1 MLREEDRLGWCGYI
15 TMLFYGVAVL
25 VMTTRLKIPLFPP
38 FDTVGVWLAVVLTL
52 TVISIGT
59 TGLKYERTC
68 GVSG

>member
-1 MLREEDRLGWCGYI
+1 MLSEEDRLGWRGYI
-15 TMLFYGVAVL
+15 TMLFCGVAVL
-25 VMTTRLKIPLFPP
+25 VMTTRLKIPLLTP